1 MTGLTVLPVV
11 FPSARYEAV
20 VGPGAL
26 AHAGTLLG
34 PLARG
39 RHIAVITD
47 TVVGPLYA
55 EVLVRSLQRAGFLV
69 DTLTVEAGEPSKSWE
84 RAGQIVEWLA
94 ECGLDRTDT
103 LVALGGGVVGD
114 LGGFCAAVYLRGIAF
129 VQVPTTLLAQVDS
142 SIGGKTGVDL
152 RAGKNLAGAFIQPL
166 CVIADTSTLATVP
179 ESEWKSGL
187 GEVVKS
193 AVLDSEEF
201 LSWLESHAGE
211 LLARTPAAVDET
223 VRRCIAFK
231 AGVVGADERE
241 AGVRESL
248 NLGHTLGHAI
258 EREAGYGVVS
268 HGIAVAEGM
277 RFALHLATALG
288 HADPQFRDRVL
299 RLLDLLGLVRLA
311 DIGAPDALRLAMSS
325 DKKARAGT
333 VRFVL
338 PLAPGRHVVEGV
350 EQALLATELEAYVRQ
365 GRGTS

>member
-1 MTGLTVLPVV
+1 MNRLAVVPVV
-11 FPSARYEAV
+11 FPSARYDV
-20 VGPGAL
+20 FVGPHAL
-26 AHAGTLLG
+26 EKAGSLLA
-34 PLARG
+34 PLASG
-39 RHIAVITD
+39 RRVAVITD
-47 TVVGPLYA
+47 SVVGPLYA
-55 EVLVRSLQRAGFLV
+55 DALIQSLEGSGFLV
-69 DTLTVEAGEPSKSWE
+69 DTFAVEAGEPSKCWD
-84 RAGQIVEWLA
+84 RAGEILEWLA
-94 ECGLDRTDT
+94 RCGLDRTDT
-103 LVALGGGVVGD
+103 VVALGGGVVGD
-114 LGGFCAAVYLRGIAF
+114 LGGFCAAVYLRGVAF

-152 RAGKNLAGAFIQPL
+152 VAGKNLAGAFIQPL
-166 CVIADTSTLATVP
+166 CVIADTAALATVP
-179 ESEWKSGL
+179 HSEWQSGL

-211 LLARTPAAVDET
+211 LLARTPTAADET

-258 EREAGYGVVS
+258 EREAGYGVVP

-288 HADPQFRDRVL
+288 HADPRFRDRVL
-299 RLLDLLGLVRLA
+299 RLLDLLGLVRLT
-311 DIGAPDALRLAMSS
+311 DIGTPDALRLAMSS
-325 DKKARAGT
+325 DKKARAGV
-333 VRFVL
+333 VRFVV
-338 PLAPGRHVVEGV
+338 PRAPGEHVVEAIDPAV
-350 EQALLATELEAYVRQ
+350 LVNQLDVYVRQ

>member
-1 MTGLTVLPVV
+1 MTAIKPLPVV
-11 FPSARYEAV
+11 FPSARYEAF
-20 VGPGAL
+20 VGSGAL
-26 AHAGTLLG
+26 EQAGVLLD
-34 PLARG
+34 PLISG
-39 RHIAVITD
+39 RRVAVVTD

-55 EVLVRSLQRAGFLV
+55 DSLVASLQRAGFVVHTLAV
-69 DTLTVEAGEPSKSWE
+69 DAGEPSKCWS

-114 LGGFCAAVYLRGIAF
+114 LGGFCAAVYLRGIGF

-152 RAGKNLAGAFIQPL
+152 SAGKNLAGAFIQPL

-193 AVLDSEEF
+193 AVLDGEDF
-201 LSWLESHAGE
+201 LSWLEASADD
-211 LLARTPAAVDET
+211 LLARQSTAVDEM

-241 AGVRESL
+241 AGIRESL

-258 EREAGYGVVS
+258 EREAGYGTVP
-268 HGIAVAEGM
+268 HGIAVAEGT
-277 RFALHLATALG
+277 RFALHLSAARKG
-288 HADPQFRDRVL
+288 IDASFGERIQ
-299 RLLDLLGLVRLA
+299 RLLDRLGMFRMA

-338 PLAPGRHVVEGV
+338 PLAPGEHVVEGID
-350 EQALLATELEAYVRQ
+350 QSSLATELDAYVRQ